1 MTADVWFRATFA
13 LVGACL
19 GSFLELV
26 WSRSA
31 QGRSVVHPPS
41 ACDACGVGLR
51 PIDNVPVLSWLW
63 LRGRCRACGAAIP
76 AAHPLI
82 EATSGGLA
90 WLIAARFVP
99 GPASLRLPEV
109 ATTVYITLFVG
120 LWFWA
125 ALSDVRWRIIP
136 DGASYLA
143 VPVAVAGQVALE
155 ALGAADHVVGWKLSV
170 LGAAAGWLGL
180 GGLSLAWR
188 LVRGREGL
196 GWGDVRLAALIGA
209 VLGPWPGLWGT
220 LGIASALG
228 AIAGLVSLLVLRR
241 SSYLPLGPFLA
252 VSATGIAIYGQ
263 AISRWWYGV

>member
-26 WSRSA
+26 WSRSV
-31 QGRSVVHPPS
+31 QGRSIVHPPS
-41 ACDACGVGLR
+41 ACEHCGVGLSAA
-51 PIDNVPVLSWLW
+51 DNLPVISWLS
-63 LRGRCRACGAAIP
+63 LRGRCRRCGAPIP
-76 AAHPLI
+76 VVHPLI
-82 EATSGGLA
+82 EATSAGLA

-99 GPASLRLPEV
+99 GPASLRPPEI
-109 ATTVYITLFVG
+109 AATVYVTLCVG

-143 VPVAVAGQVALE
+143 VPFAIAGQAL
-155 ALGAADHVVGWKLSV
+155 LQIVGAGDHVVGWKLSV
-170 LGAAAGWLGL
+170 LGAGSAWLGL
-180 GGLSLAWR
+180 GGLSLGWR
-188 LVRGREGL
+188 LLRGREGL

-209 VLGPWPGLWGT
+209 VLGPWPGLWAT

-228 AIAGLVSLLVLRR
+228 AAAGLISLLVLRR

-252 VSATGIAIYGQ
+252 ISATGVAIYGQ
-263 AISRWWYGV
+263 AFSRWWYGL